1 MLNKLE
7 PIKSK
12 SLQDIFVSRFEK
24 LIISGEIS
32 IGEKLPSER
41 ELAQRMNVSRPV
53 VHEGLIKLEAKGLV
67 TMKPRAG
74 SIVNDYRKKGS
85 LSILN
90 TLLNYGSGDLEPEII
105 ASLLQLRVN
114 MEVENARLAAIN
126 INEEELKKLN
136 EHIKKES
143 SADRDHIEGIIN
155 LDFEFHLLIAMA
167 THNLIYPLLINSF
180 RQVYTNLTRR
190 FFNDKTV
197 ITDVFNFHKKLV
209 KAIEMKNSAQSKK
222 IMKEILT
229 HGEIHL
235 KKTINNREN

>member
-7 PIKSK
+7 PIKSE
-12 SLQDIFVSRFEK
+12 SLKDIFVSRFEK
-24 LIISGEIS
+24 LILSGEIS

-41 ELAQRMNVSRPV
+41 ELAQKMNVSRPV

-67 TMKPRAG
+67 TMKPRSG

-90 TLLNYGSGDLEPEII
+90 TLFNYGKGDLEPEII
-105 ASLLQLRVN
+105 ASLLQLRFN
-114 MEVENARLAAIN
+114 MEIENAGLAATN
-126 INEEELKKLN
+126 INEKELKLLKD
-136 EHIKKES
+136 HIKKES
-143 SADRDHIEGIIN
+143 IIDSYHIEDVIN
-155 LDFEFHLLIAMA
+155 LDFEFHHLIALF
-167 THNLIYPLLINSF
+167 THNMIYPLLINSF
-180 RQVYTNLTRR
+180 RLLYTNLTRR
-190 FFNDKTV
+190 FFTDKTV
-197 ITDVFNFHKKLV
+197 ITDVFNFHEKLV
-209 KAIEMKNSAQSKK
+209 KAIEMKDSTQSKE

>member
-24 LIISGEIS
+24 LILSGEIS

-41 ELAQRMNVSRPV
+41 ELAKKMNVSRPV

-67 TMKPRAG
+67 TMKPRVG

-90 TLLNYGSGDLEPEII
+90 TLLNYGKGDLEPEII
-105 ASLLQLRVN
+105 ASLLQLRFN
-114 MEVENARLAAIN
+114 MEVENAGLAAIN
-126 INEEELKKLN
+126 INGKELKELN

-143 SADRDHIEGIIN
+143 NIDRDHIEDIVN

-167 THNLIYPLLINSF
+167 THNMIYPLLINSF
-180 RQVYTNLTRR
+180 RLLYTNFTRR
-190 FFNDKTV
+190 FFTDQLV

-209 KAIEMKNSAQSKK
+209 KAIEMKNSAKSKK
-222 IMKEILT
+222 IMQEMLT

-235 KKTINNREN
+235 KKTIKNREN